1 MIIIKKS
8 RDKCKKKAK
17 KKRWRTCEK
26 IAASKHEDAAARA
39 EKLAYRKGLCYIIS

>member
-1 MIIIKKS
+1 MQEES
-8 RDKCKKKAK
+8 E

-26 IAASKHEDAAARA
+26 IAASKHEAAAARA